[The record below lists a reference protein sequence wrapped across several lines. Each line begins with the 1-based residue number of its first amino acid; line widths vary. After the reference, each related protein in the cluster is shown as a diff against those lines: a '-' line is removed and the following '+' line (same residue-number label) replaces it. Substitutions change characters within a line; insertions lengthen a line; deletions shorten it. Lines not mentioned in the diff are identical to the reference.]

1 MKYIFLL
8 IIIISCQSSKELHF
22 IKQSDNYYRLK
33 INQHAFLTSSRY
45 MSGKYDENA
54 VDYYFGEIGQ
64 PDSAKLIKK
73 EITLINQNGNE
84 IPLDKTL
91 MFILST
97 NSQEVSDQIGNFSAN
112 EETLQLIARLSKI
125 EILTENQ
132 KLISERNSIETN
144 ISDLFLFGDEII
156 KSLNDDN
163 IEETKTLLLTF
174 LNYLASNRGKKIG
187 FENLEEAEKW
197 YYEEF

>member
-1 MKYIFLL
+1 
-8 IIIISCQSSKELHF
+8 
-22 IKQSDNYYRLK
+22 
-33 INQHAFLTSSRY
+33 